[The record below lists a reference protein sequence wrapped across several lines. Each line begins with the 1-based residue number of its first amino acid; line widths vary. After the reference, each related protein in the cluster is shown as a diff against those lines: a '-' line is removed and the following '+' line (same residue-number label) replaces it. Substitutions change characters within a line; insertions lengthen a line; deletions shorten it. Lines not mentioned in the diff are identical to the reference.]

1 MIKRFVDI
9 VVSIVS
15 MILLL
20 PLFLIIGFAIK
31 IDSKGPVFFKQER
44 LGKNG
49 KVFKIIKFRTM
60 VDNAEQKGSGLS
72 TFEGDHRVTSVG
84 EILRKTSLDEIS
96 QLINI
101 LIGDMSLV
109 GPRPPVPFH
118 PRKYE
123 EYSDHQVLRF
133 KVRPGITGLAQ
144 IMGRNSLT
152 WDERIKYDVEYVQ
165 NLSLLLDIKII
176 LLTIVKVFK
185 SENIHG
191 PSRRKRK

>member
-72 TFEGDHRVTSVG
+72 TFEGDPRVTSVG

-118 PRKYE
+118 PRRYE

-176 LLTIVKVFK
+176 FLTIVKVFK

>member
-20 PLFLIIGFAIK
+20 PLFLMIAFAIK

-72 TFEGDHRVTSVG
+72 TFEGDPRVTRVG
-84 EILRKTSLDEIS
+84 EMLRKTSLDEIS

-152 WDERIKYDVEYVQ
+152 WDERIEYDVEYVQ
-165 NLSLLLDIKII
+165 NVSLLLDIKII

>member
-9 VVSIVS
+9 VVSIAS

-49 KVFKIIKFRTM
+49 TVFKIIKFRTM

-72 TFEGDHRVTSVG
+72 TFEGDPRVTRVG
-84 EILRKTSLDEIS
+84 EVLRKTSLDEIS

-152 WDERIKYDVEYVQ
+152 WDERIEYDVEYVQ